1 MSLILS
7 EKRKLYLFNFSHG
20 TIFKSSE
27 IDIYKLKKRKDYF
40 YDNIN
45 HGRKAV
51 WKYLS
56 EDPPYPLEE
65 KST

>member
-7 EKRKLYLFNFSHG
+7 EKRKLYLFHFSHG

-51 WKYLS
+51 
-56 EDPPYPLEE
+56 
-65 KST
+65 

>member
-51 WKYLS
+51 
-56 EDPPYPLEE
+56 
-65 KST
+65 